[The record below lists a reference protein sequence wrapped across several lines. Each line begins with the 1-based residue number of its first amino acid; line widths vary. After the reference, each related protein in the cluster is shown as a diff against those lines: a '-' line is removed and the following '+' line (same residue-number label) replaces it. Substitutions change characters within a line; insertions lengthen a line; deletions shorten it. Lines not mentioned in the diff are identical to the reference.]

1 MKKIGIICEY
11 NPFHNGHLYHINE
24 IKKKYPDSI
33 IILVLNGYFL
43 QRGEISLI
51 SKYDKCKVALNN
63 NVDIVLELPVLY
75 GTQSADT
82 FAYTSI
88 DILNKLGVESI
99 IFGSE
104 SNDIN
109 YLTNLAKLS
118 LDKHNDENIKK
129 MLDTGC
135 NYPTALSKVLNVDKE
150 LPSNDLLGISY
161 IKAILQINN
170 QIIPETIQ
178 RTNDYLDTE
187 SNDNIVSASNIRE
200 KIKNNVDIDKYIPK
214 DTKRYIK
221 QIDDN
226 LYFNLLKSIVLNNNH
241 LDEILDV
248 DEGIENRLK
257 EIILKVNNITDL
269 VESIKTKRYTYNKVR
284 RMLVHILLNIK
295 KEDAKYP
302 LDYIHILGFSKKG
315 KDYLNKNKIHYTV
328 NKKSIVYNYE
338 LKASIIYDMLTN
350 STEYKNE
357 LSNKP
362 IITK

>member
-11 NPFHNGHLYHINE
+11 NPFHNGHLHHINE

-51 SKYDKCKVALNN
+51 SKYDKCKIALEN
-63 NVDIVLELPVLY
+63 NVDIILELPVLF

-82 FAYTSI
+82 FAYKSVEL
-88 DILNKLGVESI
+88 LNNFNVDKI

-104 SNDIN
+104 SNDIS

-118 LDKHNDENIKK
+118 LDRHNDENIKEY
-129 MLDTGC
+129 LDKGY
-135 NYPTALSKVLNVDKE
+135 NYPTALAKVLNVNKE

-170 QIIPETIQ
+170 KIEPETIQ
-178 RTNDYLDTE
+178 RTNNYLDN
-187 SNDNIVSASNIRE
+187 SLDDNIVSASNIRE
-200 KIKNNVDIDKYIPK
+200 RINKMEDISKYIPNNVNK
-214 DTKRYIK
+214 YINK
-221 QIDDN
+221 IDEE
-226 LYFNLLKSIVLNNNH
+226 LYFNLIKLEVINNNH
-241 LDEILDV
+241 LDSILDV

-257 EIILKVNNITDL
+257 EIVLKVNNITDL

-284 RMLVHILLNIK
+284 RMLIHILLNIK
-295 KEDAKYP
+295 KEDATLP
-302 LDYIHILGFSKKG
+302 LDYIHIIGFSSQG
-315 KDYLNKNKIHYTV
+315 KNYLNKNKIHYLV

-338 LKASIIYDMLTN
+338 IKASIIYDMLAKTQ
-350 STEYKNE
+350 EYNKE

-362 IITK
+362 IIMK